1 MLATTQSSSED
12 EVRVTLGEATE
23 AGNTILKTF
32 RVIKMQVVA
41 DYKDHVKWARRE
53 LVVPEYA
60 Q

>member
-1 MLATTQSSSED
+1 M
-12 EVRVTLGEATE
+12 TLGEATE